1 MIKSQNSKKGE
12 QMTLE
17 MTLETKIAKIES
29 AVRELVTQQEK
40 INKELE
46 RINNLHAE
54 ILAAIHLANA
64 IMIKGEK

>member
-17 MTLETKIAKIES
+17 TKIAKIDS
-29 AVRELVTQQEK
+29 AVRELVIQQEK

-54 ILAAIHLANA
+54 ILAAIHMANA

>member
-1 MIKSQNSKKGE
+1 MIKSQNLKKGE
-12 QMTLE
+12 Q

-29 AVRELVTQQEK
+29 AVKELIAQQEK

-54 ILAAIHLANA
+54 ILAAIHMANA

>member
-1 MIKSQNSKKGE
+1 
-12 QMTLE
+12 
-17 MTLETKIAKIES
+17 MTLETKIAKIDS
-29 AVRELVTQQEK
+29 AVRELATQQEK

>member
-17 MTLETKIAKIES
+17 TKIAKIDS

-46 RINNLHAE
+46 RINNFTLRF
-54 ILAAIHLANA
+54 
-64 IMIKGEK
+64 

>member
-17 MTLETKIAKIES
+17 TKIAKIES
-29 AVRELVTQQEK
+29 SVKELVTQQEK

-46 RINNLHAE
+46 RINNLHTE
-54 ILAAIHLANA
+54 ILAAIHMANA

>member
-1 MIKSQNSKKGE
+1 
-12 QMTLE
+12 

-54 ILAAIHLANA
+54 ILSAIHMANA

>member
-1 MIKSQNSKKGE
+1 
-12 QMTLE
+12 

-29 AVRELVTQQEK
+29 AVKELVTQQEK

-54 ILAAIHLANA
+54 ILAVIHLANE

>member
-17 MTLETKIAKIES
+17 TKIAKIDS
-29 AVRELVTQQEK
+29 AVRELVIQQEK

-46 RINNLHAE
+46 RINNLHSE
-54 ILAAIHLANA
+54 ILAAIHMANA
-64 IMIKGEK
+64 IIIKGEK

>member
-1 MIKSQNSKKGE
+1 
-12 QMTLE
+12 

-29 AVRELVTQQEK
+29 AVKELVTQQEK

-54 ILAAIHLANA
+54 ILAAIHMAKA

>member
-1 MIKSQNSKKGE
+1 MIKSQNLKKGE
-12 QMTLE
+12 Q

-29 AVRELVTQQEK
+29 AVIELVTQQEK

-54 ILAAIHLANA
+54 ILAAIHMANA

>member
-1 MIKSQNSKKGE
+1 
-12 QMTLE
+12 
-17 MTLETKIAKIES
+17 MTLETKIAKIDS

-64 IMIKGEK
+64 IMIKGKK